1 MLEIIEK
8 HKQELIIGLA
18 DLYIRKERIEEQIKA
33 QRAAIEQCSAL
44 QKAGEKPE
52 TPEV

>member
-1 MLEIIEK
+1 MLDIIEK

-33 QRAAIEQCSAL
+33 QRTAIEQCNTL
-44 QKAGEKPE
+44 QKAAEEKAN
-52 TPEV
+52 V